1 MEWKVSILSQ
11 TIHHTAAPNVG
22 NKSVG
27 WDDFLTSLF
36 QIIIGVKM
44 IEIERNY
51 KITLTEEQARLLYH
65 ILDMTDNDRRR
76 ELNGLYTELKDTLK
90 IGIR

>member
-1 MEWKVSILSQ
+1 
-11 TIHHTAAPNVG
+11 
-22 NKSVG
+22 
-27 WDDFLTSLF
+27 
-36 QIIIGVKM
+36 M

-51 KITLTEEQARLLYH
+51 KITLDEEQARLLYH
-65 ILDMTDNDRRR
+65 ILYMTDNDRRR

>member
-1 MEWKVSILSQ
+1 
-11 TIHHTAAPNVG
+11 
-22 NKSVG
+22 
-27 WDDFLTSLF
+27 
-36 QIIIGVKM
+36 M

-51 KITLTEEQARLLYH
+51 KIILDEEQARLLYH

>member
-1 MEWKVSILSQ
+1 ME
-11 TIHHTAAPNVG
+11 

-51 KITLTEEQARLLYH
+51 KITLTEEQAHILYH

-76 ELNGLYTELKDTLK
+76 ELSGLHGLLKTHLK
-90 IGIR
+90 IGIRHTEPDNYPHLYAPGTK